1 MEQMTREIRKLK
13 NIFIKIFNIDS
24 EIPQQPL
31 LRVTFA
37 KPLRRISTLFY
48 NNETI
53 FEVLKTP
60 TTTFFKS
67 LRRISTLFL
76 NNEAISEVLK
86 IEDSVF
92 RYQIPNPASSFKS
105 LQRISIFL
113 SDNLFAFECLKA
125 GGSADDSISPQQ
137 SPATV
142 LA

>member
-48 NNETI
+48 NNE
-53 FEVLKTP
+53 
-60 TTTFFKS
+60 
-67 LRRISTLFL
+67 
-76 NNEAISEVLK
+76 AISEVLK
-86 IEDSVF
+86 IEDSIF

-137 SPATV
+137 SPASV